1 APLPVGGAGG
11 NVPAI
16 DRKGGPLPT
25 TGLSTEGGLY
35 PRWRNSEVVDF
46 ANGNRFF
53 AYHTATGRADTTTVR
68 LSAPRDL
75 PQGSIALTGARIITL
90 DKKRVISGTVVV
102 KAGRITCVG
111 QCSTAGVGRV
121 VNASGKTII
130 PGWIDMHAHF
140 HHEHVGMMPA
150 HNFETAVY
158 LAFGVTTTFDP
169 STFSPDP
176 FASAELV
183 ETGQMIGPRIFA
195 SAEAITNGDD
205 AATSDVTSLDVA
217 LKEVARR

>member
-1 APLPVGGAGG
+1 MNRLAGFLVGMVGLSLAVFSGGAL
-11 NVPAI
+11 AA
-16 DRKGGPLPT
+16 
-25 TGLSTEGGLY
+25 TEC
-35 PRWRNSEVVDF
+35 
-46 ANGNRFF
+46 NG
-53 AYHTATGRADTTTVR
+53 
-68 LSAPRDL
+68 
-75 PQGSIALTGARIITL
+75 
-90 DKKRVISGTVVV
+90 VISGTVVV

-195 SAEAITNGDD
+195 SGEAW
-205 AATSDVTSLDVA
+205 ALSSPRATRSRGCRTRS
-217 LKEVARR
+217 ARR